1 VKKITV
7 REFAEGGIAT
17 VNVIEMADDV
27 IEMADDSIIG
37 VVDPT
42 WDRPSIGMGP
52 STSGSRSTSLS

>member
-1 VKKITV
+1 VKKITVREFAV

-17 VNVIEMADDV
+17 VNV